1 MLMVVS
7 EKNKVHVTY
16 HLLLAVHFRPKEGAQ
31 GSYECMLQWL
41 LYYSIKQIMI
51 LYEANWHDIQLA
63 LYQAETSSQQ
73 TGMIV
78 QIYESNPW

>member
-31 GSYECMLQWL
+31 GSYECMLQ
-41 LYYSIKQIMI
+41 
-51 LYEANWHDIQLA
+51 
-63 LYQAETSSQQ
+63 
-73 TGMIV
+73 
-78 QIYESNPW
+78 